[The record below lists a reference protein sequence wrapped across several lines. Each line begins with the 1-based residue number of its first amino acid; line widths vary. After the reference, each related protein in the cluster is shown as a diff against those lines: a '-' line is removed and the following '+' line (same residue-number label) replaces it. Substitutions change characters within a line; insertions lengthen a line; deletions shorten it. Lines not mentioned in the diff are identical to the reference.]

1 MAGTVACPTQKN
13 SKSQAPNPKQIP
25 ITEIQN
31 SKPLLN
37 ASMTV
42 LDIGELGF

>member
-1 MAGTVACPTQKN
+1 VSGESLNPKF
-13 SKSQAPNPKQIP
+13 QAPNPKQIP

-31 SKPLLN
+31 SKLRLN

-42 LDIGELGF
+42 LNIGELGF